1 MSNWPDNNIMEHL
14 SEELKEALRALL
26 AGIEEAAQKIS
37 KTFEE
42 ITDGMEAELDA
53 DMERIFWRRAAAFA
67 RSRMAARA
75 QAFSR
80 QMEHQKARQV
90 MKRRKLLHAEG
101 HFPDGILP
109 GGKAA

>member
-1 MSNWPDNNIMEHL
+1 MSDRPNNNILEHV
-14 SEELKEALRALL
+14 SEELREAVRALL
-26 AGIEEAAQKIS
+26 AGIEEAAQKIVEL
-37 KTFEE
+37 KEE
-42 ITDGMEAELDA
+42 SFKREEEEDLNDG
-53 DMERIFWRRAAAFA
+53 ERIFWREAAAFA

-75 QAFSR
+75 QAFAR

-101 HFPDGILP
+101 HFPDSILL

>member
-1 MSNWPDNNIMEHL
+1 MSDWPNNNIVEHL

-42 ITDGMEAELDA
+42 ITDEMEAELDA

-67 RSRMAARA
+67 RSQMAARA
-75 QAFSR
+75 QAFAR
-80 QMEHQKARQV
+80 QMEHHKARQA

-101 HFPDGILP
+101 HFPDWACGS
-109 GGKAA
+109 